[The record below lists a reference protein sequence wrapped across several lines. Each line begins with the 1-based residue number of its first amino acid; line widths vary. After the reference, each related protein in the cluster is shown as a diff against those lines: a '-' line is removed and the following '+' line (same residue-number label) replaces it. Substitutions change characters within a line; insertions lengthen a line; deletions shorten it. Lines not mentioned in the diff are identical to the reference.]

1 MAETIT
7 RSPWQVTAHVW
18 HALFL
23 REAMARVT
31 ADRIAWFWLLAEPI
45 AHVMLLVGVR
55 TMIGHVRIIP
65 GAEFI
70 PWLVTG
76 VTAFILFRNQ
86 MNRGMSAIS
95 ANRALFAY
103 RQVHPADTVLVRS
116 GLEGTLSTIVM
127 IVLVSVFALLG
138 QDIIPSDPLKVMA
151 FWLLIWLFGLGVGFT
166 VSVLVTVLP
175 ESQKFFS
182 MIMLP
187 LYFLS
192 GVMIPIQYFPRDI
205 REYLL
210 YNPLVHA
217 IEIVRTGFFEGYR
230 VVDGISALYLG
241 YWVVGALLLGL
252 LLQVNFKARLM
263 SE

>member
-1 MAETIT
+1 M
-7 RSPWQVTAHVW
+7 
-18 HALFL
+18 FL

-45 AHVMLLVGVR
+45 AHVLLLVGVR
-55 TMIGHVRIIP
+55 TMIGRVRIIP

-70 PWLVTG
+70 PWLVVG
-76 VTAFILFRNQ
+76 VTSFILFRNQ
-86 MNRGMSAIS
+86 MTKGMHAIS

-116 GLEGTLSTIVM
+116 GLEGTLSSIVM
-127 IVLVSVFALLG
+127 IILVCVFTLLG
-138 QDIIPSDPLKVMA
+138 QDIIPVDPMKVMG
-151 FWLLIWLFGLGVGFT
+151 FWVLIWLFGMGTGLIS
-166 VSVLVTVLP
+166 SVLVTVLP
-175 ESQKFFS
+175 ESQKFLS

-192 GVMIPIQYFPRDI
+192 GVMIPIQYFPHGI
-205 REYLL
+205 REYLM

-217 IEIVRTGFFEGYR
+217 IEFVRSGFFEGYR
-230 VVDGISALYLG
+230 MVDGVSVLYLG

-252 LLQVNFKARLM
+252 LLQVRFKSRLM

>member
-1 MAETIT
+1 MAYINA

-31 ADRIAWFWLLAEPI
+31 ADRIAWFWLLAEPV
-45 AHVMLLVGVR
+45 AHVLLLVGIR
-55 TMIGHVRIIP
+55 TMIGRMRIIP
-65 GAEFI
+65 GADFI
-70 PWLVTG
+70 PWLVVG
-76 VTAFILFRNQ
+76 VTGFILFRNQ
-86 MNRGMSAIS
+86 VNKGMNAIS

-116 GLEGTLSTIVM
+116 GLEGTLSTIVL

-138 QDIIPSDPLKVMA
+138 QDIIPIDPLKVIILWMLV
-151 FWLLIWLFGLGVGFT
+151 WLVGVGWGL
-166 VSVLVTVLP
+166 VCSVLVTVLP
-175 ESQKFFS
+175 ESQKFIS
-182 MIMLP
+182 MIMFP

-192 GVMIPIQYFPRDI
+192 GVMIPIQYFPHGI

-210 YNPLVHA
+210 YNPMVHA
-217 IEIVRTGFFEGYR
+217 IEFLRAGFFEGYR
-230 VVDGISALYLG
+230 VVDGLSMIYLG
-241 YWVVGALLLGL
+241 YWVVGGLLVGL
-252 LLQVNFKARLM
+252 LLQVRFKARLM